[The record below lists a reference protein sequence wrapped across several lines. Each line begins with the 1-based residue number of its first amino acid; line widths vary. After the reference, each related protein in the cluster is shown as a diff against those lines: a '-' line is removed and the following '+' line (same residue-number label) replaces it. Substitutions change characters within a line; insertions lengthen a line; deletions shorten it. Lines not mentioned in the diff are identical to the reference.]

1 MAGLNAAGD
10 LGPVKVD
17 FMYSKFNEGVKT
29 TWDDVDF
36 YGLNLGM
43 KAGDTVGL
51 KAFLGYKDDNAAQN
65 TDMFVGL
72 NGDVKIADIGLEAF
86 VLYKS
91 LVADDGTGAVDEEGS
106 AWVADL
112 KGKMKMPFGNMKAH
126 FAYFSADDDATDK
139 NTFDPAYGA
148 YEYASDNLM
157 IFLTDVYYNNGG
169 QGGLAIKDAA
179 YEGYGLMLLTVSG
192 DVKMGND
199 MYAKYG
205 AGYFAA
211 VDNTTNNEVATTKSK
226 DLGFEV
232 DAMIGK
238 KFAEKYDLSLRG
250 AYAVAGDFYKVGT
263 DSPDDM
269 FKVVAMLNVGF

>member
-1 MAGLNAAGD
+1 
-10 LGPVKVD
+10 
-17 FMYSKFNEGVKT
+17 
-29 TWDDVDF
+29 
-36 YGLNLGM
+36 
-43 KAGDTVGL
+43 
-51 KAFLGYKDDNAAQN
+51 
-65 TDMFVGL
+65 
-72 NGDVKIADIGLEAF
+72 
-86 VLYKS
+86 
-91 LVADDGTGAVDEEGS
+91 
-106 AWVADL
+106 
-112 KGKMKMPFGNMKAH
+112 
-126 FAYFSADDDATDK
+126 
-139 NTFDPAYGA
+139 
-148 YEYASDNLM
+148 
-157 IFLTDVYYNNGG
+157 
-169 QGGLAIKDAA
+169 
-179 YEGYGLMLLTVSG
+179 MLLTVSG